1 MAEDMNM
8 TTAVQY
14 LFGYDAPQRH
24 KAIDFLASTYTNP
37 MSRDALHRYVFDNFE
52 QEQAQKARK
61 QKFTPK
67 YDSEAAVYILNKTR
81 GDITFLR
88 DVYEMHEDP
97 MLVETAAKML
107 VNTSEHSKVVTS
119 ENLSSYLKKIKE
131 DPYIPAFLIIRD
143 LKQNSPKNYS
153 GEELLDFV
161 EKASE
166 ASDYFSTLLL
176 RELSKHTDVEVRPGA
191 GQVLITERWSE
202 RSNSMLASGVFQT
215 LIEKRTNPND
225 VPYVLN
231 FIDTHEYAN
240 PAMINNLFKNKES
253 MRKKLKGNQAN
264 QVYDQVFETLAFKA
278 GYAQVADFQFGY
290 MNQIEGNK
298 FLEGLFM
305 GAEREGEQ
313 SISDTQAKRLRN
325 TSVDVY
331 KATKNFEKAFEVIKD
346 DPSPFVADIVQMSFS
361 GDNLQLQDAAIKQ
374 LLPLIIKDIEISDL
388 MNWFDT
394 SPDPVKMLVLKS
406 VGNKMDMMGLQR
418 IMITESDSISW
429 QAKSILESK
438 GLRTPR
444 PEVLREMR
452 KKHKFKEPEE
462 I

>member
-8 TTAVQY
+8 TTATQY
-14 LFGYDAPQRH
+14 LFGYDAPKRH
-24 KAIDFLASTYTNP
+24 KAIDFLASTYNTP
-37 MSRDALHRYVFDNFE
+37 MSRDALHGYIFDTFD
-52 QEQAQKARK
+52 QEQVQKARK

-81 GDITFLR
+81 GDVMFLR

-97 MLVETAAKML
+97 ALVETAARML
-107 VNTSEHSKVVTS
+107 VHSSEHSKVLTS
-119 ENLSSYLKKIKE
+119 KDLDNYLTKIKE
-131 DPYIPAFLIIRD
+131 DPYFPAFLIIRD
-143 LKQNSPKNYS
+143 LKQNRPINYS
-153 GEELLDFV
+153 GEELFDFV
-161 EKASE
+161 GKASE
-166 ASDYFSTLLL
+166 ASDYFSNLLF
-176 RELSKHTDVEVRPGA
+176 RELSRSPVGEN
-191 GQVLITERWSE
+191 WSE
-202 RSNSMLASGVFQT
+202 NSNSMFTSGVFQT
-215 LIEKRTNPND
+215 LIEKRQNPND
-225 VPYVLN
+225 VPYVLK
-231 FIDTHEYAN
+231 FIDTHNYAN
-240 PAMINNLFKNKES
+240 PALINNLFKNKES
-253 MRKKLKGNQAN
+253 MRAKLKGNQDSR
-264 QVYDQVFETLAFKA
+264 VYDEVFETLAFKA
-278 GYAQVADFQFGY
+278 GYAQTTDFQFGY
-290 MNQIEGNK
+290 MNQSEGNK
-298 FLEGLFM
+298 FLEGLFT
-305 GAEREGEQ
+305 GLEREGQ
-313 SISDTQAKRLRN
+313 SISETQAKRLRN